1 MSDQPQRFSTN
12 ESHRA
17 RQMAE
22 SFGIDPDRYD
32 RTRPRYPEATVE
44 RIIEAS
50 PGRDVLD
57 VGTGT
62 GVAAR
67 QFQAAGCRV
76 LGVDV
81 DARMAGFARRTG
93 LAVEVA
99 MFEEWDPAGRTFDTV
114 IAGQA
119 RHWVDPL
126 APRSMRRQLLDRVHH
141 HSGYRSAD
149 GLTIEMWWVGEEAS
163 SMPGRHAH
171 NHFNG

>member
-1 MSDQPQRFSTN
+1 MGLIIG
-12 ESHRA
+12 ESR
-17 RQMAE
+17 
-22 SFGIDPDRYD
+22 GL
-32 RTRPRYPEATVE
+32 
-44 RIIEAS
+44 
-50 PGRDVLD
+50 DVLD

-62 GVAAR
+62 GVAAPH
-67 QFQAAGCRV
+67 FQAAGCRV

-99 MFEEWDPAGRTFDTV
+99 TFEEWDPAGRTFDTV

-149 GLTIEMWWVGEEAS
+149 GLTVEMWWVGEEAS

-171 NHFNG
+171 NHFTG